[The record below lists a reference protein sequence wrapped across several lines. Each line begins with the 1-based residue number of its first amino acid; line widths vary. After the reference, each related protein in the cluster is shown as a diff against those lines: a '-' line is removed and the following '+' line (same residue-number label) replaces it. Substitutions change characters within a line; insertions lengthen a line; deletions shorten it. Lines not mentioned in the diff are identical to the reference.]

1 MLCDIY
7 LSAMK
12 VIFLVHLLGLRV
24 DKSRHLSQTQPVGE
38 RIDKRDALMGEGL
51 MSLGDCTQDTP
62 HILLQKLGPSF
73 WPILQNL
80 ELFYAP
86 KIILILFIVQIRRK
100 KKNQRK

>member
-7 LSAMK
+7 LSAVK

-38 RIDKRDALMGEGL
+38 RIDKRDALM
-51 MSLGDCTQDTP
+51 SLGDCTQDTP

-80 ELFYAP
+80 ELWIQKLYLFYS
-86 KIILILFIVQIRRK
+86 
-100 KKNQRK
+100 